1 MKREAAGKS
10 MSLKEFYQNIDQVSG
25 NRFSILRNAIKSF
38 TEKQAAQASAG
49 LAYYALFS
57 IFPLLLVFIAAGS
70 FFLDTTQVF
79 QTVTRFVQQALPIS
93 KQAINENLQ
102 HILEERGT
110 AGIASILTLLWSASG
125 MFTSLAYN
133 INLAW
138 PHAARRSFLQNRIVG
153 LWMIVGLIGLIIL
166 SLALSWITDRL
177 PFMHFEHASSFNLIL
192 LRLISGLGS
201 WLMIFLV
208 FLTLYHWIP
217 TPRVKWS
224 ATLAGALIA
233 SLAWKAVTA
242 GFAWYL
248 GSSFGQYQ
256 LVYGSLGAI
265 VAFLFLIYIISLIT
279 LFGAHLSAAIEGWEK
294 DKVNAAAV

>member
-1 MKREAAGKS
+1 MRLE
-10 MSLKEFYQNIDQVSG
+10 EFYQKIDHLSGDRLNI
-25 NRFSILRNAIKSF
+25 LENAIRNF

-57 IFPLLLVFIAAGS
+57 IFPLLLVFVAGGS
-70 FFLDTTQVF
+70 YFLDSNQVF
-79 QTVTRFVQQALPIS
+79 NTVTQFVQQALPIS
-93 KQAINENLQ
+93 KQAINENLRQ
-102 HILEERGT
+102 VLEERGT
-110 AGIASILTLLWSASG
+110 AGIFSLLILLWSASG

-138 PHAARRSFLQNRIVG
+138 PRASRRNFLQNRLVG
-153 LWMIVGLIGLIIL
+153 LWMIVGLIGLIVL
-166 SLALSWITDRL
+166 SLVLSWVTSRL
-177 PFMHFEHASSFNLIL
+177 PFMNIADNASPSHLVL
-192 LRLISGLGS
+192 LRLISALGS
-201 WLMIFLV
+201 WLIIFLV

-217 TPRVKWS
+217 TMRVKWS
-224 ATLAGALIA
+224 ATIWGALIA

-294 DKVNAAAV
+294 EKVTAPAA

>member
-1 MKREAAGKS
+1 MI
-10 MSLKEFYQNIDQVSG
+10 LKEFYQKVERLSG
-25 NRFSILRNAIKSF
+25 DRLHILKKAIENF

-57 IFPLLLVFIAAGS
+57 IFPLLLVFVAGGS
-70 FFLDTTQVF
+70 YFLDSEQVF
-79 QTVTRFVQQALPIS
+79 NTVTQFVQQALPIS
-93 KQAINENLQ
+93 KQAINENLHQ
-102 HILEERGT
+102 VLEERGT
-110 AGIASILTLLWSASG
+110 AGIFSLLILLWSASG

-138 PHAARRSFLQNRIVG
+138 PRASRRSFLQNRLIG
-153 LWMIVGLIGLIIL
+153 LWMIVGVIGLIIL
-166 SLALSWITDRL
+166 SLVLSWITRRL
-177 PFMHFEHASSFNLIL
+177 PFMNIANDASPVHLLL
-192 LRLISGLGS
+192 LRLISAAGS
-201 WLMIFLV
+201 WFIIFLV
-208 FLTLYHWIP
+208 YLTLYQRIP
-217 TPRVKWS
+217 TKRVKWS
-224 ATLAGALIA
+224 ATLWGALIA

-294 DKVNAAAV
+294 EQVTALAA

>member
-1 MKREAAGKS
+1 MKLEELYQKVDDLSGDRINI
-10 MSLKEFYQNIDQVSG
+10 LKKAMQN
-25 NRFSILRNAIKSF
+25 F

-57 IFPLLLVFIAAGS
+57 IFPLLLVFVAIGS
-70 FFLDTTQVF
+70 YFLDSEQVF
-79 QTVTRFVQQALPIS
+79 NTVTQFVQQALPIS
-93 KQAINENLQ
+93 KQAINENLHQ
-102 HILEERGT
+102 VLEERGT
-110 AGIASILTLLWSASG
+110 AGIFSVVILLWSASG

-138 PHAARRSFLQNRIVG
+138 PRAARRNFLQNRLIG
-153 LWMIVGLIGLIIL
+153 LWMIVGLIGLIVL
-166 SLALSWITDRL
+166 SLILSWITSRL
-177 PFMHFEHASSFNLIL
+177 PFMQIADNTSSFNLVL
-192 LRLISGLGS
+192 LRMISAFGS
-201 WLMIFLV
+201 WLIIFLV

-217 TPRVKWS
+217 TKRVKWS
-224 ATLAGALIA
+224 ATIWGALIA
-233 SLAWKAVTA
+233 SLAWKGVTA

-265 VAFLFLIYIISLIT
+265 VAFLFLIYIISLII

-294 DKVNAAAV
+294 EQVTAVAA

>member
-1 MKREAAGKS
+1 
-10 MSLKEFYQNIDQVSG
+10 MSRKEFYQNIDQLSG
-25 NRFSILRNAIKSF
+25 NRLSILRNALRTF

-70 FFLDTTQVF
+70 YFLDTTQVF
-79 QTVTRFVQQALPIS
+79 QTVTQFVQQALPIS
-93 KQAINENLQ
+93 KQAISQNLQ
-102 HILEERGT
+102 EILQQRGT

-138 PHAARRSFLQNRIVG
+138 PHASRRNFLQNRLVG
-153 LWMIVGLIGLIIL
+153 LWMIVGLIGLIIF
-166 SLALSWITDRL
+166 SLTLSWIANRL
-177 PFMHFEHASSFNLIL
+177 PFTHSDNNSASIMLG

-201 WLMIFLV
+201 WLIIFLV
-208 FLTLYHWIP
+208 FLTLYRWIP
-217 TPRVKWS
+217 TLRVKWS
-224 ATLAGALIA
+224 ATIWGALIA
-233 SLAWKAVTA
+233 SLAWKAATG

-248 GSSFGQYQ
+248 DSSFGQYQ

-279 LFGAHLSAAIEGWEK
+279 LFGAHLSAAIEGW
-294 DKVNAAAV
+294 DRDQVNALAV